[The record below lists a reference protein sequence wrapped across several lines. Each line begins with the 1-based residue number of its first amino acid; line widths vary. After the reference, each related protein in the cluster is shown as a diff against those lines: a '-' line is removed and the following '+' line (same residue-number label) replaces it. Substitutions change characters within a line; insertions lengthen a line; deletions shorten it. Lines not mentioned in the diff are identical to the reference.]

1 MMKKITPT
9 LSLLLFGLLL
19 MPPGALASSMSGGS
33 FGGQLQIINIGNDI
47 IHFLSGPA
55 GIVIITLG
63 IIAGGVTI
71 VFGRQRDQAG
81 YRRLGQA
88 LIGGSIIVAA
98 ASLVG
103 FFFTWELPWG
113 SSQLFFSTPGF

>member
-1 MMKKITPT
+1 MNNVKY
-9 LSLLLFGLLL
+9 LLFTLLGVLL
-19 MPPGALASSMSGGS
+19 MPANTFAAPTSGGS

-47 IHFLSGPA
+47 IQFLSGPA
-55 GIVIITLG
+55 GIVIITFG
-63 IIAGGVTI
+63 IIAGGITI

-88 LIGGSIIVAA
+88 LVGGSIIVAA

-103 FFFTWELPWG
+103 FFFSG
-113 SSQLFFSTPGF
+113 AMI